1 MQSLGYAVCS
11 TPPPRPSRTAEIA
24 ARGARDVTR
33 LARARAMAHFGK
45 RATMRL
51 GLGRRVV
58 GAPPPVYSSAD
69 APEMIS
75 ISSVVMRDWRAR
87 LYWSVS
93 LSMSSPAFFDA
104 FSIADMRDDCS
115 DVAPSR

>member
-1 MQSLGYAVCS
+1 MARAVV
-11 TPPPRPSRTAEIA
+11 PAGAIA
-24 ARGARDVTR
+24 
-33 LARARAMAHFGK
+33 ARARARAQPQHTHTHTHTVFSK
-45 RATMRL
+45 RRT
-51 GLGRRVV
+51 
-58 GAPPPVYSSAD
+58 
-69 APEMIS
+69 
-75 ISSVVMRDWRAR
+75 WRAR